1 METEILCFHKTFI
14 GRKFPTT
21 KIFSCAGPH
30 KSPYYLTRLGSKL
43 IEKYKNTIYNY
54 AFKNKFLLFCSG
66 YVEYNDETKDRFLAD
81 FVIFSEK
88 LIIMKRRHV
97 KFEFP
102 LWLDAFNYKDFSLL
116 EYLIRRTEISQVT
129 FLDKQIWSSK
139 HFDQFI
145 EKFDLNIKNVDQFL
159 IIKLAIDAKKD
170 IFMCVKKFSTINYSV
185 DKIYNNMV
193 EYYNLGE
200 ISSAKLLAKY
210 IVDIKIERKKL
221 LNNLN
226 KTD

>member
-1 METEILCFHKTFI
+1 
-14 GRKFPTT
+14 
-21 KIFSCAGPH
+21 
-30 KSPYYLTRLGSKL
+30 
-43 IEKYKNTIYNY
+43 
-54 AFKNKFLLFCSG
+54 
-66 YVEYNDETKDRFLAD
+66 VEYNDETKDRFLAD